1 MGRGVAGEK
10 DAENPEKKR
19 ERSVE
24 SCASPAV
31 SRFALFNYR
40 YLNYCQHL
48 AIFYES
54 FHSPNIDCAAKGVRK
69 TREAAGFSGR
79 RVDGA
84 GTLDSG
90 LRPALSKALFLVNN
104 LELSFLIC
112 KTG

>member
-1 MGRGVAGEK
+1 MFPLEPGAAWSSGERVTGAK

-24 SCASPAV
+24 SWASPAV

-54 FHSPNIDCAAKGVRK
+54 FHSPNIDCAAKCVRK
-69 TREAAGFSGR
+69 TREAAG
-79 RVDGA
+79 
-84 GTLDSG
+84 L
-90 LRPALSKALFLVNN
+90 
-104 LELSFLIC
+104 
-112 KTG
+112 